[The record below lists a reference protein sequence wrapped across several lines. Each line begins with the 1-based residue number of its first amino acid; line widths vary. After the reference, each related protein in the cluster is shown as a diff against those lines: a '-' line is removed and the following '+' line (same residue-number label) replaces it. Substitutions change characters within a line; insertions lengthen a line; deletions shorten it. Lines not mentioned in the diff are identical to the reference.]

1 MKSHFGLKPKLTRI
15 GYSKGGGAIMGAGV
29 NYDCTVKPIIDNE
42 AGCIA
47 SIYSINDCDESVMS
61 NK

>member
-1 MKSHFGLKPKLTRI
+1 MQHPLTRI